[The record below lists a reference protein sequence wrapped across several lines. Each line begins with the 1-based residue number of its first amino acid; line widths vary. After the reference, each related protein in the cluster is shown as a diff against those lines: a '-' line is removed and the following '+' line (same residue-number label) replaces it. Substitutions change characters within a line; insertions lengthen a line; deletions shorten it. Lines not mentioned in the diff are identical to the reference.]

1 MSFKQRQ
8 EDNDMSEE
16 KLAAAAKLLA
26 NQIARGGAVREDACL
41 EVLRTVIDLAR
52 DPAEG
57 WECYEKKDGDA

>member
-1 MSFKQRQ
+1 
-8 EDNDMSEE
+8 MSEE

-57 WECYEKKDGDA
+57 WECYGKEDIERHQRWVKMMAED